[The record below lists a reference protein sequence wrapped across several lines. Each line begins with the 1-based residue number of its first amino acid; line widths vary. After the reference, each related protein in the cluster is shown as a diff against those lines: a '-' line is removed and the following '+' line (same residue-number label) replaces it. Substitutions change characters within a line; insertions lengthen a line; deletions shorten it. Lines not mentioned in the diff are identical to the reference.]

1 MKQAI
6 CSHDLVSVIVPIYN
20 VAPYLIRCLDSI
32 ANQTYHNLEVLLIDD
47 GSTDDSGQIAME
59 YADCHPKFQVI
70 QQKNQGLS
78 GARNTGIMH
87 ATGEWLYFVDSDDEI
102 LPDTITLLLHAAKHA
117 HLKMSMGGFT
127 ICRTKGHK
135 TTKSYTGIT
144 PGIFSGK
151 ELFYY
156 FLVTEPSKEFVWN
169 KLFHHSLFE
178 TIRFPVGK
186 VYEDIF
192 VLPSLL
198 DTANACVMINQPV
211 YNYYLR
217 KGSIT
222 AKPDI
227 SRQMHALEA
236 RFAQKDFIKKRYPE
250 LAPYVCDLILIVCT
264 WLFGKI
270 EKSGKKEHI
279 KEWEFLCDTFRKERK
294 EAAKKRPL
302 LRLILPIFSMSPA
315 LYSKLY
321 YLYSRFF
328 C

>member
-127 ICRTKGHK
+127 ICRTKGDR
-135 TTKSYTGIT
+135 KS
-144 PGIFSGK
+144 
-151 ELFYY
+151 
-156 FLVTEPSKEFVWN
+156 VV
-169 KLFHHSLFE
+169 
-178 TIRFPVGK
+178 
-186 VYEDIF
+186 
-192 VLPSLL
+192 
-198 DTANACVMINQPV
+198 
-211 YNYYLR
+211 
-217 KGSIT
+217 
-222 AKPDI
+222 
-227 SRQMHALEA
+227 
-236 RFAQKDFIKKRYPE
+236 
-250 LAPYVCDLILIVCT
+250 
-264 WLFGKI
+264 
-270 EKSGKKEHI
+270 
-279 KEWEFLCDTFRKERK
+279 
-294 EAAKKRPL
+294 
-302 LRLILPIFSMSPA
+302 
-315 LYSKLY
+315 
-321 YLYSRFF
+321 
-328 C
+328 